1 MYPGISDLLND
12 LLGTNFGIH
21 FPPTFGTLVAISFL
35 FAAWTLR
42 LELQR
47 KEKDGLLKGQSITTI
62 KGAPVSTSEIL
73 WNAFF
78 GLLIGSKL
86 GYAIFNKA
94 EFFENPQA
102 AILSLKGHY
111 LSGFIIA
118 GITGYLKYRE
128 GKQQELKEPKKEIV
142 QQFPSELVTDFTMM
156 AALGGLIGAKFFHL
170 LEYWED
176 FIQDPI
182 GGFFSGSGLTMYG
195 GLIVGSITVLWYAR
209 KHAIALLPLCDA
221 AAPGLMLAYGTGR
234 LGCQLSG
241 DGDWGIVN
249 TTSKPDWLSWLPDW
263 CWSFKYPNN
272 VINEGVPIP
281 GCEGK
286 YCYELAAGVF
296 PTPLYEAVTCI
307 LLFFVLWSI
316 RKKIAGPGQ
325 IFAIYL
331 LLNGIERFLVELIRV
346 NSQYHIGGFGFTQA
360 QLISSLLII
369 VGTSGYFYFRP
380 KTVQV

>member
-1 MYPGISDLLND
+1 MYPGISDVLND
-12 LLGTNFGIH
+12 LLGTDFSIH

-47 KEKDGLLKGQSITTI
+47 KEMNGLLKGKAITVL
-62 KGAPVSTSEIL
+62 KGAPVSSGDIF
-73 WNAFF
+73 WNALF
-78 GLLIGSKL
+78 GMIIGTKI
-86 GYAIFNKA
+86 GYAIFNK
-94 EFFENPQA
+94 EVFFENPQA

-111 LSGFIIA
+111 LSGCIMAAIS
-118 GITGYLKYRE
+118 GYLKYRE
-128 GKQQELKEPKKEIV
+128 GKQQELKEPKKEIL
-142 QQFPSELVTDFTMM
+142 QQFPSDLVTEFTMM
-156 AALGGLIGAKFFHL
+156 AALGGLIGAKLFHL

-176 FIQDPI
+176 FIADPI

-195 GLIVGSITVLWYAR
+195 GLIVGSLTVLWYAR
-209 KHAIALLPLCDA
+209 KHAIPLLPLCDA

-249 TTSKPDWLSWLPDW
+249 AFAKPDWLTWLPDW

-272 VINEGVPIP
+272 VISEGVPIP
-281 GCEGK
+281 GCDGK
-286 YCYELAAGVF
+286 YCYELAEGVF

-307 LLFFVLWSI
+307 LLFFALWSL
-316 RKKIAGPGQ
+316 RKKITTPGRM
-325 IFAIYL
+325 FSLYL
-331 LLNGIERFLVELIRV
+331 LFNGIERFFIELIRV
-346 NSQYHIGGFGFTQA
+346 NSQYHIGDFGFTQA

-369 VGTSGYFYFRP
+369 VGIAGYSFFRP
-380 KTVQV
+380 KPANQ